1 MPSRTSYLSFIL
13 EQAAGAGDVSYR
25 AMMGEYLLYV
35 SGRLVGGIY
44 DDRLLLKPTPAA
56 CRMLPDAPRE
66 TPYDGAKEM
75 LLVEEVD
82 DRDFLCALL
91 RELGRE
97 AF

>member
-1 MPSRTSYLSFIL
+1 
-13 EQAAGAGDVSYR
+13 
-25 AMMGEYLLYV
+25 
-35 SGRLVGGIY
+35 
-44 DDRLLLKPTPAA
+44 
-56 CRMLPDAPRE
+56 MLPDAPRE

-97 AF
+97 VF

>member
-1 MPSRTSYLSFIL
+1 MPSRKSYLSFIL

-25 AMMGEYLLYV
+25 SMMGEYLLYV

-44 DDRLLLKPTPAA
+44 DDRLLVKPTPVA

-91 RELGRE
+91 RELGR
-97 AF
+97 